1 MRSALLV
8 LLLGAVAAAAQAQD
22 AAQQAAQAAQQASQQ
37 AIQAAQQASEAA
49 QQANQQAMQAAQQA
63 NQQAAQAAQQAAS
76 ASSTTLA
83 PGLAAMPKFSV
94 KPGAYSNVLTV
105 RITDSTRDAVIYYT
119 TDGWTPTLDSPVYR
133 GPITIDRNTILQAI
147 AVAPYNYR
155 SVVAQAKYVVN
166 LQPGAAGAAFVSD
179 STAVADP
186 TGLPDEPRTQA
197 SDGVAL
203 DGPMRQ
209 TTQAAQNAAARSS
222 NSSSI
227 MLQQDTPVPLVFD
240 SSLTSKTAQVGDTI
254 KLSLAENVVVN
265 GLVAVPKG
273 TAAIGTVVAIN
284 HTGAGGAPGDISFEV
299 DSMTVNGKL
308 VKLYGSATREGQAHL
323 PNAAVLI
330 PVVGPFTAF
339 RHGTDAVIDKGTPFT
354 AFVDSNT
361 QLALAAKN

>member
-22 AAQQAAQAAQQASQQ
+22 AGQQAAQQAAQQASQQ
-37 AIQAAQQASEAA
+37 AMQAA

-63 NQQAAQAAQQAAS
+63 NQQSAQAAQQAAS
-76 ASSTTLA
+76 ASSTTWG

-94 KPGAYSNVLTV
+94 KPGTYSSLVTV

-119 TDGWTPTLDSPVYR
+119 TDGWTPTPQSPVYR
-133 GPITIDRNTILQAI
+133 GPITIDRDTTLQAI

-155 SVVAQAKYVVN
+155 SVVAVAKYTVNPAPSTSSSASPDADAAAIAAANPPVV
-166 LQPGAAGAAFVSD
+166 
-179 STAVADP
+179 
-186 TGLPDEPRTQA
+186 
-197 SDGVAL
+197 SDGVANP
-203 DGPMRQ
+203 GPLQ
-209 TTQAAQNAAARSS
+209 QSADAAKNAGAAKGSAPGFL
-222 NSSSI
+222 
-227 MLQQDTPVPLVFD
+227 LQQDTPVSLVFD
-240 SSLTSKTAQVGDTI
+240 DALTSKTAQVGDTI
-254 KLSLAENVVVN
+254 HLSVAEDVSIDGNVI
-265 GLVAVPKG
+265 VPKG
-273 TAAIGTVVAIN
+273 TKAIATVVAIN
-284 HTGAGGAPGDISFEV
+284 HTGPGGAPGDISFEA
-299 DSMTVNGKL
+299 DSMTVRGTL

-361 QLALAAKN
+361 QLAVLSK